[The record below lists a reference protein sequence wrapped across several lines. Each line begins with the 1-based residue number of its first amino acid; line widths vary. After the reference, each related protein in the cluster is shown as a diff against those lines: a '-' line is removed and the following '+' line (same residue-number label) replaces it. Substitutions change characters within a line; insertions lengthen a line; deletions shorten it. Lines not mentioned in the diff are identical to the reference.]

1 MDNGVIVTSLIGVVT
16 TFTSGWTA
24 WFFARKR
31 YNSEVD
37 NNLIANMSRSL
48 EFYQQLSDDNKQR
61 LIETLERSE
70 ALEQELKELRQQV
83 LSLMTVVCTD
93 LTCQLRKGNYEEVI
107 NRRTTLRKRSNEII
121 NKENAKE

>member
-1 MDNGVIVTSLIGVVT
+1 MDNGGVVT

-37 NNLIANMSRSL
+37 NNLIVNMSKSL

-93 LTCQLRKGNYEEVI
+93 LTCQLRKGNYEDVL

>member
-1 MDNGVIVTSLIGVVT
+1 MDNEVIVTSLIGVVT

-37 NNLIANMSRSL
+37 NNLIANMSKSL

-93 LTCQLRKGNYEEVI
+93 LTCQLRKGNYEDVL